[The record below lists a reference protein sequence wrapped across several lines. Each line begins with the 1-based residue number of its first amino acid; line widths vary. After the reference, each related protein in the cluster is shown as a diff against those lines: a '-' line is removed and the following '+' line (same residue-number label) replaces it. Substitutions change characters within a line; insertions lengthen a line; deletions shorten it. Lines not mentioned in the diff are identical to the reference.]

1 MSDATVD
8 DLVQAPPF
16 AWEAL
21 QDDAAKPPRAAG
33 CYAWW
38 FREAPG
44 GTPIGQTATR
54 HGLVLL
60 YVGISPRRRSSG
72 VKPSKQNLRSR
83 IRYHY
88 RGNAE
93 GSTLRLSLGCL
104 LSERLGIHLRRVGS
118 GSRLTFNAG
127 ELVLSNWMRQNALVG
142 WIEHARPEELEE
154 AAIARLNLPLNLE
167 HNKQHEFYGQLSSL
181 RAAARQRAKALPV
194 WMP

>member
-1 MSDATVD
+1 MSDVTVD
-8 DLVQAPPF
+8 DLVHAPPF

-21 QDDAAKPPRAAG
+21 QHDAARPPSAAG

-38 FREAPG
+38 FRESPG
-44 GTPIGQTATR
+44 ATPIGQAVTR

-60 YVGISPRRRSSG
+60 YVGISPRSRPSD
-72 VKPSKQNLRSR
+72 VKPSKQHLRSR

-104 LSERLGIHLRRVGS
+104 LSEQLGIHLRRVGS

-127 ELVLSNWMRQNALVG
+127 EPVLSNWMRQNALVG

-154 AAIARLNLPLNLE
+154 AAIARLDLPLNLE
-167 HNKQHEFYGQLSSL
+167 HNKKHDFYGQLSSL
-181 RAAARQRAKALPV
+181 RAAAKQRAKALPV
-194 WMP
+194 WAP